1 MTVDEY
7 RDFLLAVVN
16 AHDRSAREGLRKRFV
31 RLYRGWFPDDM
42 KGEGAEEALRVLL
55 LAYLPRQMWF
65 FKDAPI
71 VENPKTEFA
80 LHVAIL
86 RDKLKSVWIARGEV
100 ETAKFR
106 LEGLKQDVRDYR
118 RGKKG
123 GHEVWRK
130 RTLDALEWLGE
141 DLSRLLTCANPM
153 CKQET
158 RLFFRQHNNDRYCC
172 NECSISAQQQ
182 KRMERKA
189 APSKPFTRSDDA
201 RLKMSESAKRRWRIE
216 GKKTASPK
224 NAKSTK
230 KKAALSPKAAVSP
243 KKAKSAKKRF

>member
-16 AHDRSAREGLRKRFV
+16 THDRSARDGLRKRFV

-42 KGEGAEEALRVLL
+42 KGEGAEEAVRVLL
-55 LAYLPRQMWF
+55 FAYTPRQMWF

-80 LHVAIL
+80 LHIAIL
-86 RDKLKSVWIARGEV
+86 RDKLKSIWSARGEV
-100 ETAKFR
+100 DTAKYR
-106 LEGLKQDVRDYR
+106 LEELKQDIREYR

-141 DLSRLLTCANPM
+141 DLSRVLTCANPQ
-153 CKQET
+153 CKPET
-158 RLFFRQHNNDRYCC
+158 RFFFRQHNNDRYCS
-172 NECSISAQQQ
+172 NECSSSAQQQ
-182 KRMERKA
+182 KKIERKTTT
-189 APSKPFTRSDDA
+189 SKPFTRSDEA
-201 RLKMSESAKRRWRIE
+201 RLKMSESAKRRWRKE
-216 GKKTASPK
+216 KKIADSET
-224 NAKSTK
+224 
-230 KKAALSPKAAVSP
+230 
-243 KKAKSAKKRF
+243 AKSAKKRVR

>member
-16 AHDRSAREGLRKRFV
+16 AHDRSAREGLRKRFL
-31 RLYRGWFPDDM
+31 RRYRGWFPDDM
-42 KGEGAEEALRVLL
+42 KGENAEEALRVLL
-55 LAYLPRQMWF
+55 NAYSIPHMWF

-86 RDKLKSVWIARGEV
+86 RDKLKSIWSARGEAD
-100 ETAKFR
+100 TAKYR
-106 LEGLKQDVRDYR
+106 LEELKHDIREYR

-141 DLSRLLTCANPM
+141 NLSRLLTCANPK
-153 CKQET
+153 CEQET
-158 RLFFRQHNNDRYCC
+158 RFFFRQHNNDRYCS
-172 NECSISAQQQ
+172 NECSSSVQQQ
-182 KRMERKA
+182 KRIERKA
-189 APSKPFTRSDDA
+189 TTSKPSTRSHEA
-201 RLKMSESAKRRWRIE
+201 RMKMSESAKRRWLKK
-216 GKKTASPK
+216 KKTADSET
-224 NAKSTK
+224 AK
-230 KKAALSPKAAVSP
+230 V
-243 KKAKSAKKRF
+243 AKK

>member
-1 MTVDEY
+1 MTVDDY

-31 RLYRGWFPDDM
+31 RLYRLWFPDDM
-42 KGEGAEEALRVLL
+42 KGENAEEGLRVLL
-55 LAYLPRQMWF
+55 LAYSPWQMWF

-71 VENPKTEFA
+71 VENPQTEFA
-80 LHVAIL
+80 LHVAIV
-86 RDKLKSVWIARGEV
+86 RDKLKSIWIARGEV
-100 ETAKFR
+100 ETAKYR
-106 LEGLKQDVRDYR
+106 LEELKQDMRQYR

-141 DLSRLLTCANPM
+141 DLSRLLTCANPL

-158 RLFFRQHNNDRYCC
+158 RFFFRQHNNDRYCS
-172 NECSISAQQQ
+172 NECSSSAQQ
-182 KRMERKA
+182 KKKIERKA
-189 APSKPFTRSDDA
+189 TASKPFTRSAEA
-201 RLKMSESAKRRWRIE
+201 RLKMSESAKRRWRNE

-224 NAKSTK
+224 KAKS
-230 KKAALSPKAAVSP
+230 AP
-243 KKAKSAKKRF
+243 KKAVSLKKVKSAKKRV

>member
-1 MTVDEY
+1 MTVDDY

-31 RLYRGWFPDDM
+31 RLYRGWFADDM
-42 KGEGAEEALRVLL
+42 QGEGAEEAVRILL
-55 LAYLPRQMWF
+55 LAYTPRQMWF
-65 FKDAPI
+65 FKNAPI
-71 VENPKTEFA
+71 VENPQTEFA

-86 RDKLKSVWIARGEV
+86 RDKLKSIWIARGEA
-100 ETAKFR
+100 ETAKYR
-106 LEGLKQDVRDYR
+106 LEELKQDIREYR

-158 RLFFRQHNNDRYCC
+158 RFFFRKHNNDRYCS
-172 NECSISAQQQ
+172 NECSSSAQQQ
-182 KRMERKA
+182 KKIEHKA
-189 APSKPFTRSDDA
+189 TASKPFTRSADA
-201 RLKMSESAKRRWRIE
+201 RLKMSESAKRRWRNE
-216 GKKTASPK
+216 
-224 NAKSTK
+224 
-230 KKAALSPKAAVSP
+230 KKAAAAAQLTKSV
-243 KKAKSAKKRF
+243 KKGVG

>member
-16 AHDRSAREGLRKRFV
+16 THDRSARDGLRKRFV

-42 KGEGAEEALRVLL
+42 KGEGAEEAVRVLL
-55 LAYLPRQMWF
+55 FAYTPRQMWF

-80 LHVAIL
+80 LHIAIL
-86 RDKLKSVWIARGEV
+86 RDKLKSIWSARGEV
-100 ETAKFR
+100 DTAKYR
-106 LEGLKQDVRDYR
+106 LEELKQDIREYR

-141 DLSRLLTCANPM
+141 DLSRLLICANPQ
-153 CKQET
+153 CEQET
-158 RLFFRQHNNDRYCC
+158 RFFFRQHNNNRYCS
-172 NECSISAQQQ
+172 NECSSSVQQQ
-182 KRMERKA
+182 KRIERKVA
-189 APSKPFTRSDDA
+189 ASKPFTRSDEA
-201 RLKMSESAKRRWRIE
+201 RMKMSESAKRRWRKE
-216 GKKTASPK
+216 KQMADSETAE
-224 NAKSTK
+224 
-230 KKAALSPKAAVSP
+230 V
-243 KKAKSAKKRF
+243 AKKRIR